1 MLVQTSNRL
10 VLRFDP
16 GQFSFRHFVSNA
28 NDEQMYNLALALNSF
43 QDEPVRKILKVQEYE
58 LAS

>member
-1 MLVQTSNRL
+1 MLIRRSNRL
-10 VLRFDP
+10 VLRYDP
-16 GQFSFRHFVSNA
+16 GQFSFRHFIANA

-58 LAS
+58 LGA

>member
-1 MLVQTSNRL
+1 MFLETSNRL
-10 VLRFDP
+10 VLRYDP
-16 GQFSFRHFVSNA
+16 GQFSFRHFVVHA

-58 LAS
+58 LAV